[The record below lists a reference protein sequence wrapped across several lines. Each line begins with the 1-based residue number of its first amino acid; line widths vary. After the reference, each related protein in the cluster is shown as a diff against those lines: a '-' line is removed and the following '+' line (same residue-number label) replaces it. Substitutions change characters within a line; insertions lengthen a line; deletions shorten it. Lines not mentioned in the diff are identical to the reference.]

1 MTDNTTPE
9 GGSSRIDGASEREVA
24 RNDTSDRSVDQN
36 DARLDGGYAQAHE
49 QRGPQGRTG
58 ESASEYPSHTSQGQS
73 YGQQSATRAEQGESH
88 DSQRWQD
95 ASGPHSAA
103 WQDGRPYGQQQPQP
117 GQHDAHQQ
125 GQQYGLQGHAFSNHG
140 FQNSPHDQQAGA
152 PFSSGGQWHASPGY
166 QGQQGAG
173 GGQYDQSAGGQY
185 GQQGVPWGASDGRGP
200 GAAPGNPW
208 NAQGAPTNW
217 NTKGAPAKGAAPLRQ
232 PDGTLHLGNSAL
244 AASLLAQLFVMLG
257 CIGLWASVF
266 GISASGMNGDGV
278 FVLLFALA
286 AAGLVGAFLAGKLPP
301 KALWGAVVAAG
312 LCALIGLIDAVN
324 VGSYMAWGLVMVV
337 FFSIIATAAT
347 VFGTLRR

>member
-1 MTDNTTPE
+1 MTDNTTPT
-9 GGSSRIDGASEREVA
+9 GGSSRIDGASEHEVA
-24 RNDTSDRSVDQN
+24 RNDTSDRSVGQN
-36 DARLDGGYAQAHE
+36 DARLAGGYAQAHQ
-49 QRGPQGRTG
+49 QRGPQGWTG
-58 ESASEYPSHTSQGQS
+58 GSVSEYPSHPSQGQS
-73 YGQQSATRAEQGESH
+73 DRQQSATHAPQGQP
-88 DSQRWQD
+88 DGSQQWQGPG
-95 ASGPHSAA
+95 GPHSAA

-166 QGQQGAG
+166 QGQQGAV
-173 GGQYDQSAGGQY
+173 DGQY
-185 GQQGVPWGASDGRGP
+185 GQQGVPWGASDGRGS

-208 NAQGAPTNW
+208 NAQGVPTSW
-217 NTKGAPAKGAAPLRQ
+217 STQGAPAKGAVPLRQ
-232 PDGTLHLGNSAL
+232 PEGTLHLGNSAL
-244 AASLLAQLFVMLG
+244 AVSLLAQLFVMLG
-257 CIGLWASVF
+257 CIGPWASVF

-278 FVLLFALA
+278 FVLLLALA